1 MSPFIL
7 EIPKHAAERL
17 KLRKVSRNL
26 VRRCITR
33 GELIEVRANG
43 RKIRHLRIG
52 QRILEVVYLDRVGG
66 FILVSCYWEG
76 EFP

>member
-1 MSPFIL
+1 MSPFVL
-7 EIPKHAAERL
+7 EVPKHAAERL

-33 GELIEVRANG
+33 GELTEVRSNG
-43 RKIRHLRIG
+43 RKIRRLQVGNRV
-52 QRILEVVYLDRVGG
+52 LEVVYLDRAGG